1 MTRSSCTRSTVNP
14 LRQNELDYFRSL
26 VERSIYETEHEIS
39 RLKALLKD
47 DSNPSATDSAYALH
61 MADAGTDSN
70 DRERLYMLI
79 EHQTRML
86 KRLHA
91 AMDRIDNRTY
101 GICLLTGK
109 RIDRDRLETIP
120 YIEICFESAKDSA
133 RYKPAL

>member
-1 MTRSSCTRSTVNP
+1 MAQSSCTSTTVNQM
-14 LRQNELDYFRSL
+14 RQNELDYFRSL
-26 VERSIYETEHEIS
+26 VERSIDETEYEIT

-79 EHQTRML
+79 EHQSKLL

-91 AMDRIDNRTY
+91 AMDRIKNKTY

-109 RIDRDRLETIP
+109 RIGMDRLEAIP
-120 YIEICFESAKDSA
+120 YTEICVESANDHS
-133 RYKPAL
+133 RSLYVL

>member
-1 MTRSSCTRSTVNP
+1 MTKSSCTRSTINQ
-14 LRQNELDYFRSL
+14 LRQKELDYFRSL
-26 VERSIYETEHEIS
+26 VERSIDETEYEIT

-70 DRERLYMLI
+70 DRERLFMLI
-79 EHQTRML
+79 EHQTKML

-91 AMDRIDNRTY
+91 AMDRIDNKTY

-109 RIDRDRLETIP
+109 RIGMDRLETIP
-120 YIEICFESAKDSA
+120 YIEICVESAKDSA
-133 RYKPAL
+133 RYKSAL